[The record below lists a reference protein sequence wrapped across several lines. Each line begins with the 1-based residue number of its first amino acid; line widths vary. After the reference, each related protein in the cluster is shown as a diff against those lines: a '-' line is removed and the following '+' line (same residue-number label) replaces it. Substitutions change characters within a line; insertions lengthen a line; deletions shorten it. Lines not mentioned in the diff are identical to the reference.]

1 MTTTQIFNAIVAAQ
15 NTAVLVG
22 TSGAAVTGSTNGM
35 YGITPSHAFTI
46 LDAYTVTLTT
56 GANV

>member
-1 MTTTQIFNAIVAAQ
+1 MTTTQIYNAIVAAQ

-46 LDAYTVTLTT
+46 LESYTVTLTT
-56 GANV
+56 GAKV

>member
-1 MTTTQIFNAIVAAQ
+1 MTTTQIYNAIVAAQ

-22 TSGAAVTGSTNGM
+22 ISGRPVTGSTKAM
-35 YGITPSHAFTI
+35 YGITPTHAFTI

-56 GANV
+56 GAKV

>member
-1 MTTTQIFNAIVAAQ
+1 MTTTQIYNAIVAAQ

-22 TSGAAVTGSTNGM
+22 TSGAAVTGSTSGM
-35 YGITPSHAFTI
+35 YGITPTHAFTI

-56 GANV
+56 GAKV